1 MTTLSPSQRLTALLD
16 EAPLKAIQRWL
27 WVLSTGGT
35 LLDGFVIFVLGVAM
49 PLIIAE
55 FHFTPDVV
63 GLIGA
68 SLVFGAVLGAGFGGP
83 MADRLGRK
91 KLMLADMI
99 IIAAGAATSA
109 LANGFPMLFIGQLLV
124 GVGVGIDFPASSSYI
139 SEVIPKRSR
148 ARMMVATIACQ
159 SVGILLA
166 AAITLALLKNIHSAQ
181 NWRLFL
187 ATEGVIAF
195 LFFLLRLSAP
205 DSPHWLMVRGKFAE
219 AAQAFI
225 RLMPEQRE
233 AALQITSDAGNQGV
247 ANAVA
252 PAKPGIAVLF
262 SRDCRAR
269 TVLVAVPWF
278 LMDIATYGVGLFTP
292 IILGAI
298 DVPGKEGGV
307 IARDF
312 ADARGSA
319 AIDLFLL
326 LGFVLGIWAVP
337 RFGRIRMQAIG
348 FAGMA
353 FGMLL
358 LMIAVS
364 LSNSS
369 ASAGHIPLVFA
380 GFILFNLLMNA
391 GPNSTTFT
399 LAPILFPTELRAT
412 ASGFA
417 ASVAKIG
424 ATLGVF
430 VLPILKGTFGV
441 PAVLG
446 MMAAVSVLGLVVTLI
461 LRHEDTGD
469 LADRESQRRDDR
481 VIVAATHTPR
491 R

>member
-1 MTTLSPSQRLTALLD
+1 VTLVEITPSQHLTSLLD
-16 EAPLKAIQRWL
+16 ASPLKPLQRWL

-35 LLDGFVIFVLGVAM
+35 LLDGLVIFVLGVAM

-55 FHFTPDVV
+55 FHLTLDVV
-63 GLIGA
+63 GFIGA
-68 SLVFGAVLGAGFGGP
+68 SLVFGAVFGAGFGGP
-83 MADRLGRK
+83 MADRLGRR

-99 IIAAGAATSA
+99 IIAVGAATSA

-124 GVGVGIDFPASSSYI
+124 GVGVGIDFPASSSYV
-139 SEVIPKRSR
+139 SEVLPKRSR
-148 ARMMVATIACQ
+148 ARMIVATIACQ
-159 SVGILLA
+159 SVGMLLA
-166 AAITLALLKNIHSAQ
+166 ALITLVLLKNVHSTQA
-181 NWRLFL
+181 WRLFL
-187 ATEGVIAF
+187 ATEGVIAL
-195 LFFLLRLSAP
+195 LFFLLRLSEP
-205 DSPHWLMVRGKFAE
+205 DSPHWLMTQGRFAE

-225 RLMPEQRE
+225 RIIPEQRE
-233 AALQITSDAGNQGV
+233 AMLQISNAGKQRV

-252 PAKPGIAVLF
+252 PAKPGIGILF
-262 SRDCRAR
+262 SHAYR
-269 TVLVAVPWF
+269 TRTALVAVPWF

-298 DVPGKEGGV
+298 AVSVTKGGV
-307 IARDF
+307 VAHAF
-312 ADARGSA
+312 ADTRGSA

-326 LGFVLGIWAVP
+326 LGFLAGIWAVP

-348 FAGMA
+348 FASMA

-358 LMIAVS
+358 LTIAVR

-369 ASAGHIPLVFA
+369 LHIPLVFA

-430 VLPILKGTFGV
+430 VLPILKGKFGV

-446 MMAAVSVLGLVVTLI
+446 TMAVVSVLGLVVTLVFG
-461 LRHEDTGD
+461 HEDI
-469 LADRESQRRDDR
+469 E
-481 VIVAATHTPR
+481 
-491 R
+491 